1 MARRQHSLR
10 NQYVREPSVLTHATA
25 SKGFAIS
32 PREILEM
39 NQDGL
44 TDGNMVGDWWS
55 VSYTHLTLPTIYSV

>member
-10 NQYVREPSVLTHATA
+10 NQYVREPSVLAHATA
-25 SKGFAIS
+25 SEGFAIS

-44 TDGNMVGDWWS
+44 TDGNMVGAGCW
-55 VSYTHLTLPTIYSV
+55 